1 MINGGLYMR
10 RGDRM
15 IWRAFLAFLSVA
27 FTGRNICIYVFNDFY
42 NLNYWTCQNHI
53 KIFHE
58 ATF

>member
-1 MINGGLYMR
+1 MRDGLFL
-10 RGDRM
+10 RM
-15 IWRAFLAFLSVA
+15 VLAFLRVA

-42 NLNYWTCQNHI
+42 YLNYWTCQNHI